1 MQKSVLVEIVR
12 SLSKKEIRDIF
23 KWLQSP
29 AHNQREDVV
38 LLFDFITKKVASD
51 SDLVE
56 KKRAW
61 KVIYPSEKFDDARIR
76 QVMYFLLK
84 SIEEYLVF
92 EDHARDPVQYHL
104 ALARIYRQRKLDKAY
119 RQAHRMGANHLEN
132 QDLRNG
138 YYLMH
143 KFHLEEE
150 EYYYRMGISQNAPV
164 NLQETADALE
174 KWFAAEKLRISNSM
188 LAHHTVYQKAN
199 YDQGLL
205 EPILRYS
212 DDNELIKEPAVRA
225 YFFAYMAITHPT
237 EEHYFD
243 QFEELI
249 HNKSEML
256 FSPMEVLNLYRAA
269 LNYCTAKVNQGNLD
283 YCRRALNFYRK
294 GLETGILIENN
305 QITRYTF
312 GNAVAF
318 AIRIGEYDWAEQ
330 FVDNFQHLLEEKHR
344 ESIVSFNLSRL
355 YFEKGDYGQAQQL
368 LTRFEYDDMLLN
380 IIAKTMLL
388 KIYYEIGELDAF
400 ESLLESMRIYLQ
412 RKEALDPTRKAA
424 YKNMI
429 SLMKKLLNLNPY
441 SKAQT
446 ERLHTMIQG
455 TQPLMERDWLL
466 RQVKPGK

>member
-1 MQKSVLVEIVR
+1 MQKSVLAEIVR
-12 SLSKKEIRDIF
+12 SLSSKEVRDIF

-29 AHNQREDVV
+29 AHNQREDVIR
-38 LLFDFITKKVASD
+38 LFEFLTKKSASE
-51 SDLVE
+51 SASIE

-61 KVIYPSEKFDDARIR
+61 KAVFPGETYDDARMR
-76 QVMYFLLK
+76 QAMYFLLK
-84 SIEEYLVF
+84 SIEEYMVF

-104 ALARIYRQRKLDKAY
+104 TLARIYRERKLDKAY
-119 RQAHRMGANHLEN
+119 RQAHRMGASHLEK

-150 EYYYRMGISQNAPV
+150 EYYYRMGITQNAPV
-164 NLQETADALE
+164 NLQETSDALE
-174 KWFAAEKLRISNSM
+174 NWFAAEKLRISNSM
-188 LAHHTVYQKAN
+188 LAHHTVFQKAN

-205 EPILRYS
+205 EPILQYYKE
-212 DDNELIKEPAVRA
+212 NKLIKEPAVRA
-225 YFFAYMAITHPT
+225 YYFVYMAITHPT

-249 HNKSEML
+249 HDKSENL

-283 YCRRALNFYRK
+283 YCRRALGFYRK
-294 GLETGILIENN
+294 GLETGILVENN

-330 FVDNFQHLLEEKHR
+330 FVEKYQHLLEEKHR
-344 ESIVSFNLSRL
+344 ESIISFNLSRL
-355 YFEKGDYGQAQQL
+355 YFEKGDYDQAQRL

-412 RKEALDPTRKAA
+412 RKEALDPTRKSA

-441 SKAQT
+441 SKTQT
-446 ERLHTMIQG
+446 ERLHALIES

-466 RQVKPGK
+466 KQAK

>member
-12 SLSKKEIRDIF
+12 SLSRKEVRDIF

-38 LLFDFITKKVASD
+38 RLFEFLTKKLASENPV
-51 SDLVE
+51 VE
-56 KKRAW
+56 KNRAW
-61 KVIYPSEKFDDARIR
+61 RTVFPGESYDDARMR

-92 EDHARDPVQYHL
+92 EDYGRDHVQYRGT
-104 ALARIYRQRKLDKAY
+104 LARIYRLRKLDKAY
-119 RQAHRMGANHLEN
+119 RQAYRQGREQLEK
-132 QDLRNG
+132 QPLRNG

-143 KFHLEEE
+143 SYFLDLEE
-150 EYYYRMGISQNAPV
+150 YNHRLPISQNAPV
-164 NLQETADALE
+164 NLQESADSLE
-174 KWFAAEKLRISNSM
+174 KWFLAEKLRIACAM
-188 LAHHTVYQKAN
+188 IAHRNVFQKIT
-199 YDQGLL
+199 YEPGLL
-205 EPILRYS
+205 
-212 DDNELIKEPAVRA
+212 DDVLAYVQDKKLLDEPAIA
-225 YFFAYMAITHPT
+225 SFYFAYLAITHP
-237 EEHYFD
+237 EEESYFD
-243 QFEELI
+243 QLEKLL
-249 HNKSEML
+249 HNEITRFDHSEAR
-256 FSPMEVLNLYRAA
+256 VLYIAA
-269 LNYCTAKVNQGNLD
+269 LNYCVPKINQGHLNFA
-283 YCRRALNFYRK
+283 RRAFILYRT
-294 GLETGILIENN
+294 GLETGILLENDMVS
-305 QITRYTF
+305 RYTF
-312 GNAVAF
+312 GNAVGSAL
-318 AIRIGEYDWAEQ
+318 RVGEFGWAEQ
-330 FVDNFQHLLEEKHR
+330 FIEQFQHHLEEKER
-344 ESIVSFNLSRL
+344 QSIVNFNTSRV
-355 YFEKGDYGQAQQL
+355 YFEKGDYNQAQRL

-446 ERLHTMIQG
+446 ERLHTLIQG

-466 RQVKPGK
+466 RQVEPRK

>member
-1 MQKSVLVEIVR
+1 MR
-12 SLSKKEIRDIF
+12 SLSRKEIREVN

-38 LLFDFITKKVASD
+38 RLFDFLNKHLGDGTQDES
-51 SDLVE
+51 VE
-56 KKRAW
+56 KNRAW
-61 KVIYPSEKFDDARIR
+61 KAVFPGEAYDDARMR

-84 SIEEYLVF
+84 ALEEYLVYS
-92 EDHARDPVQYHL
+92 DYALDPVQFNL
-104 ALARIYRQRKLDKAY
+104 ALVKIYRQRKLDKAY
-119 RQAHRMGANHLEN
+119 RQAHRAGANHLED
-132 QDLRNG
+132 QPLRNG

-143 KFHLEEE
+143 RFHLEEE

-164 NLQETADALE
+164 NLQETSDALE

-188 LAHHTVYQKAN
+188 LAHHNVYQKAN

-205 EPILRYS
+205 EQTLSYS
-212 DDNELIKEPAVRA
+212 TDHKLISEPAVKV
-225 YFFAYMAITHPT
+225 YYFAYMAITHPS
-237 EEHYFD
+237 EEKYFD

-249 HNKSEML
+249 HDECEKL
-256 FSPMEVLNLYRAA
+256 FSASEVLNLYRAA

-283 YCRRALNFYRK
+283 YCRRALKFYRR
-294 GLETGILIENN
+294 GLETEILIENN
-305 QITRYTF
+305 HITRYTF

-318 AIRIGEYDWAEQ
+318 AIKIGEYGWAEQ
-330 FVDNFQHLLEEKHR
+330 FIEQFQHYLEEKER
-344 ESIVSFNLSRL
+344 QSIVNFNQSRV
-355 YFEKGDYGQAQQL
+355 YYEKGDYNKAQRL

-388 KIYYEIGELDAF
+388 KIYYEQGELDAF

-429 SLMKKLLNLNPY
+429 SLMKKLLNHNPY

-446 ERLHTMIQG
+446 ERLRATVEA
-455 TQPLMERDWLL
+455 TQPLMEKDWLL
-466 RQVKPGK
+466 KQLG